1 MKILTRAKRCYSFG
15 MQVPELV
22 AHRGYPARFPENT
35 LPGIEA
41 ALRAGARWLEVDVQL
56 SADQVP
62 VLFHDDDLARVCGVD
77 GAVHERSFARLRTL
91 RASEYD
97 RFGYR
102 YADVRIAALAELVE
116 LLARYPEATAFI
128 EIKDPP
134 LAHFGIPTVLD
145 RVLDEIQPVAGRC
158 PVIAYS
164 QALLA
169 TTRAR
174 GWPALGIVLE
184 RWRDRRVDAVQALN
198 PDYLFCNVRKLPRWG
213 RLHMESDAQLV
224 VYDIVAPA
232 TAIRLAARGVRFIE
246 TFAIGEMLAE
256 FALLREAT

>member
-1 MKILTRAKRCYSFG
+1 

-22 AHRGYPARFPENT
+22 AHRGYPARYPENT

-41 ALRAGARWLEVDVQL
+41 ALRAGARYLEVDVHL
-56 SADQVP
+56 SSDLVP

-77 GAVHERSFARLRTL
+77 GAVHEQSFARLRTL

-102 YADVRIAALAELVE
+102 FTDVRIAALAELVE
-116 LLARYPEATAFI
+116 LLDRYPETTAFI
-128 EIKDPP
+128 EIKETP

-145 RVLDEIQPVAGRC
+145 RVLNEIKPLAERC
-158 PVIAYS
+158 PVISYS

-169 TTRAR
+169 ATRAR
-174 GWPALGIVLE
+174 GWPAVGIVLN
-184 RWRDRRVDAVQALN
+184 RWHDRRVDAVQALK
-198 PDYLFCNVRKLPRWG
+198 PDFLFCNTRKLPRWG
-213 RLHMESDAQLV
+213 RLRSKTDAQLV

-232 TAIRLAARGVRFIE
+232 PAIKLAARGVRFIE
-246 TFAIGEMLAE
+246 TFAVGEMLAA